1 MPLYKFK
8 AADSS
13 GKVSVLIIEGD
24 SDSDALSRL
33 RRRNMTPVASYGVVT
48 GDAAAKFSLFKRDSF
63 NVNEFTDRLVPLL
76 SAHIPLERALGII
89 ANGME
94 GSSSADVVNSLRRG
108 LHEGKRFSELVRDNG
123 SRFPRLYANL
133 VQTGEE
139 TGNLAAVMVE
149 LRNFLIASKELK
161 DFIITSSIYP
171 VIILSVTSGV
181 VLLVFTFFI
190 PHFANIFE
198 DMGRELPLLTRIL
211 LGISQI
217 FTGLWWLWLL
227 LIAGVLS
234 LWSKRK
240 QDGPI
245 RDRWEKFLLRLPLF
259 GRLIC
264 ETEMSRFIRTLSI
277 LISNHVHLLNTMQ
290 IANRVI
296 SNKYIAESFDGVA
309 NDLKGGKRLS
319 AALSKNPYIPRLAIQ
334 MLMIG
339 EESGNQGEMLN
350 HVADELENGLR
361 LRIKRLLAFFE
372 PAMILIMALVIFIV
386 VLAIFLPI
394 MEMNNI

>member
-13 GKVSVLIIEGD
+13 GKVSVIVIEGD

-33 RRRNMTPVASYGVVT
+33 RHRKLTPVASYGAVSSE
-48 GDAAAKFSLFKRDSF
+48 AAAKLSLFKRDSF
-63 NVNEFTDRLVPLL
+63 NVYEFTDRLVPLL

-108 LHEGKRFSELVRDNG
+108 LHEGKRFSDLIRDNG

-139 TGNLAAVMVE
+139 TGNLPAVMVE
-149 LRNFLIASKELK
+149 LRNFLGSSKELK
-161 DFIITSSIYP
+161 EFIITSSIYP
-171 VIILSVTSGV
+171 LIILSVTSGV
-181 VLLVFTFFI
+181 ILLVFTVFI
-190 PHFANIFE
+190 PHFAKIFE
-198 DMGRELPLLTRIL
+198 DMGRQLPLLTQVL
-211 LGISQI
+211 LGISN
-217 FTGLWWLWLL
+217 FVVFLWWLWPL
-227 LIAGVLS
+227 LIAGLLS

-240 QDGPI
+240 KDGPI
-245 RDRWEKFLLRLPLF
+245 RDWWEKTTLKLPLF
-259 GRLIC
+259 GKLIC
-264 ETEMSRFIRTLSI
+264 QTEMSRFIRTLSI

-296 SNKYIAESFDGVA
+296 SNSLIASSFEGVA
-309 NDLKGGKRLS
+309 NDLKGGKKLS

-334 MLMIG
+334 MLVIG

-350 HVADELENGLR
+350 HVADEMENGLR
-361 LRIKRLLAFFE
+361 IKIKRLLAFFE
-372 PAMILIMALVIFIV
+372 PVMILFMALVIFIV

-394 MEMNNI
+394 MEMSNL